1 MPLTQDGRDAIANMI
16 TGINTTLFDNGNA
29 HLGVGDGT
37 TTFSTSQSDLQGSN
51 KARVPMDSGFPE
63 IDPEGVGDNNKIR
76 FKSTF
81 DSTTGNYS
89 WEEWGVFNA
98 LSGGVMLNRLVDSQ
112 GTKASGST
120 WVFEVDITVKIGS

>member
-1 MPLTQDGRDAIANMI
+1 MPLTQDGRDAIAGMI
-16 TGINTTLFDNGNA
+16 SGNLTPLFDNANA

-37 TTFSTSQSDLQGSN
+37 TVFSTSQSDLQGTN
-51 KARVPMDSGFPE
+51 KVRATMDSGYP
-63 IDPEGVGDNNKIR
+63 DVNPDADGSTNKIR

-81 DSTTGNYS
+81 DGTTGNFT

-98 LSGGVMLNRLVDSQ
+98 LSGGIMLNRLVDAQ